1 MKMIALENEKLKL
14 RVIPELG
21 GKIASVLVKEKN
33 FDIAAAPG
41 EGREYRKAEE
51 DGNFCAFD
59 MSGIDDA
66 FPNIDEE
73 TISYG
78 DRILCYPDHGEIWSR
93 EMEVTENRVDK
104 ISLRLFSKRFLYEY
118 EKTVILSERGIRLEY
133 RIHSLNDTS
142 LPCFW
147 TLHGLMPYRDNM
159 EFSYPEGTKTFVNV
173 LDDTPLGENGK
184 LFDADDD
191 AMDFSRLPIKSI
203 QGYNKP
209 YYMKYYLQD
218 RVKEGKCSVYY
229 PDEDVRVDFNYPEDK
244 LPWLGVW
251 INGGG
256 FMDGHNVAMEM
267 TNGYY
272 DSVGRALENDRICIL
287 KPDDVLSFYVEL
299 MIVSGCS

>member
-1 MKMIALENEKLKL
+1 MKIITLENEKL
-14 RVIPELG
+14 RVQVMPELG
-21 GKIASVLVKEKN
+21 GKIASVLVREKN
-33 FDIAAAPG
+33 FDIASSPG
-41 EGREYRKAEE
+41 EGKKYRKAEE

-59 MSGIDDA
+59 MSGFDDA

-93 EMEVTENRVDK
+93 EMEVKGSSKTR
-104 ISLRLFSKRFLYEY
+104 IGLRLFSKRFLYEY
-118 EKTVILSERGIRLEY
+118 EKTVILSKRGIRLEY
-133 RIHSLNDTS
+133 RIQSHNDTC

-147 TLHGLMPYRDNM
+147 TLHGLMTYRENM
-159 EFSYPEGTKTFVNV
+159 EFTYPKGTTAFVNV

-184 LFDADDD
+184 LFNAYDD
-191 AMDFSRLPIKSI
+191 AIVFSKLPIKSI
-203 QGYNKP
+203 SGYNKP
-209 YYMKYYLQD
+209 YYMKYYLPD

-229 PDEDVRVDFNYPEDK
+229 PDEDVKVEFSYPEDK

-256 FMDGHNVAMEM
+256 FMGDRNVAMEM

-272 DSVGRALENDRICIL
+272 DSVGRALENNSLCIL
-287 KPDDVLSFYVEL
+287 RPDDTLSFYVDL
-299 MIVSGCS
+299 AIGRG